1 VLSFHVTNNRFRVS
15 IKKCKYGDILIKH
28 SLNRTSCAFEVM
40 ISQRVCTIGGSS
52 EGEKAISE
60 IFVHMAVHIR

>member
-15 IKKCKYGDILIKH
+15 IKRSKYGDILIKH
-28 SLNRTSCAFEVM
+28 SLNRTSGAFEVM

-60 IFVHMAVHIR
+60 IFVHMAVYIR

>member
-1 VLSFHVTNNRFRVS
+1 M
-15 IKKCKYGDILIKH
+15 GDILIKH

-40 ISQRVCTIGGSS
+40 VSQRVCTIRGSR